1 MHDIK
6 DLTFLRLI
14 IAEAFNAIPRAL
26 FESIKEIDSDT
37 IDRIYANSADIM
49 TVPVVDANGTIVGRV
64 QSQSVWVAVMLD
76 IGKVVK
82 GFVWMEFDVI
92 EQRVFV
98 QACAVDPEY
107 QGEAITKVVEYI
119 KGLNLTDE
127 MKNNIQFTTTRAK
140 AFEKVGWKRSKKV
153 LMEYSNESAKQ
164 MGEQLDNGV
173 VTED

>member
-1 MHDIK
+1 MLEIN
-6 DLTFLRLI
+6 DLKFLRLI

-26 FESIKEIDSDT
+26 FESIKEIDSET
-37 IDRIYANSADIM
+37 IERIYANSADIM
-49 TVPVVDANGTIVGRV
+49 TVPVVDSRRVVVGRI

-76 IGKVVK
+76 IAKVVK

-98 QACAVDPEY
+98 QACAVDAEY
-107 QGEAITKVVEYI
+107 QSTDGAVIQKVVDYI
-119 KGLNLTDE
+119 KGLNVPEE

-153 LMEYSNESAKQ
+153 LMELSNVESKDDK
-164 MGEQLDNGV
+164 G
-173 VTED
+173 